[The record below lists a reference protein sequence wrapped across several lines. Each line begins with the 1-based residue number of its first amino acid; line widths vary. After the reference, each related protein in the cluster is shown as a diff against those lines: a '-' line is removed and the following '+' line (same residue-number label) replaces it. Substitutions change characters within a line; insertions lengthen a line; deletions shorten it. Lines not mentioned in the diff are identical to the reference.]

1 MKKLVYEFHV
11 IYLDPTQSGGLSAKN
26 IKITE
31 DEYHKICAQFKTKP
45 DKILLNPK
53 TKIPQPTLINIS
65 AQNVLMAFPIGY
77 ELSDSPLVNMDGK
90 PLKKAAN
97 VEN

>member
-1 MKKLVYEFHV
+1 MKKLVYEFHI
-11 IYLDPTQSGGLSAKN
+11 IYLNPNKPEGLSARN
-26 IKITE
+26 IGISE
-31 DEYHKICAQFKTKP
+31 DEYHKICAQLKTKP
-45 DKILLNPK
+45 DKIYLNPK
-53 TKIPQPTLINIS
+53 TKIPQPTLINIG
-65 AQNVLMAFPIGY
+65 AQNVLMAYPIGY